1 MWATDDH
8 ELNDDDDNNNN
19 NNDNNNNDSNN
30 DKVINFVIR
39 VDELNIFA
47 TKKTRKLTSWA

>member
-1 MWATDDH
+1 M
-8 ELNDDDDNNNN
+8 NDDDDNNNN
-19 NNDNNNNDSNN
+19 DDNNNTDSNN

-47 TKKTRKLTSWA
+47 TKKDSKVDVLSVSP

>member
-19 NNDNNNNDSNN
+19 NDNNNNDTNN